1 MNNIEF
7 FIPIISIM
15 FLLTFHI
22 LISNLKYQFSKNPI
36 FIMIFSFIIFTFT
49 FVIFSLVV
57 DGFSTNILIYAIS
70 FYCPLVMIYLHLFV
84 GIYKS
89 VSIRVMNELLFSKN
103 KKMSLTELGKKYSHV
118 DLIHNRLDLMV
129 ENKWIGKLNNTYS
142 CQKKAVIIVEIYI
155 FFKKLYK
162 LPETG

>member
-1 MNNIEF
+1 
-7 FIPIISIM
+7 
-15 FLLTFHI
+15 
-22 LISNLKYQFSKNPI
+22 
-36 FIMIFSFIIFTFT
+36 MIFSFIIFTFT

-103 KKMSLTELGKKYSHV
+103 KKMSLTELGKRYSHV